1 MNQHLIALDLDGTT
15 LNNQAALT
23 TATIQTLRAA
33 ANAGHIVSIITGR
46 PYRIARH
53 IYDQIGIKT
62 PMVNFNG
69 ALTHIPHEAWD
80 KEYAV
85 ELTRELALDLLDHR
99 QELGIKTI
107 TVEDKFHVWAN
118 HPTKDLPEFLPDHL
132 TKDQLLNGHN
142 LTTDPI
148 ALTIEYRSGEEGKII
163 QAVNE
168 KYGDFVEPRV
178 WGGSYNIL
186 ELIHRGTHKE
196 SGMFYIS
203 KQFNIAR
210 QNIIAFGDE
219 HNDLEMLDAAGRGV
233 AMKNA
238 IPAIKDV
245 ADDVTSVDNDHNG
258 LAKYL
263 QDYFKLSVP
272 TSHEQAV

>member
-15 LNNQAALT
+15 LNNKSALT
-23 TATIQTLRAA
+23 AETIKTLRAA
-33 ANAGHIVSIITGR
+33 AAEGHIVSIITGR

-85 ELTRELALDLLDHR
+85 ELTRELALDLLDHQ
-99 QELGIKTI
+99 QELSIKTI

-132 TKDQLLNGHN
+132 TKDQLLTHHN
-142 LTTDPI
+142 LNEDPI
-148 ALTIEYRSGEEGKII
+148 ALTIEYQPGEEQKII
-163 QAVNE
+163 KAVNQ

-196 SGMFYIS
+196 SGMFYIA
-203 KQFNIAR
+203 KQYNISR

-238 IPAIKDV
+238 VPDILNI
-245 ADDVTSVDNDHNG
+245 ADDVTAVDNDHNG

-263 QDYFKLSVP
+263 QDYYKL
-272 TSHEQAV
+272 AI